1 MKMMMKNRE
10 QRLIASLV
18 NEKIKACRYN
28 LSIFCLILQS
38 ILIDATIIWEMI
50 QKI

>member
-18 NEKIKACRYN
+18 NEKSRLADTAYRFLFN
-28 LSIFCLILQS
+28 FA
-38 ILIDATIIWEMI
+38 IDINNATIIWEMI
-50 QKI
+50 QEI